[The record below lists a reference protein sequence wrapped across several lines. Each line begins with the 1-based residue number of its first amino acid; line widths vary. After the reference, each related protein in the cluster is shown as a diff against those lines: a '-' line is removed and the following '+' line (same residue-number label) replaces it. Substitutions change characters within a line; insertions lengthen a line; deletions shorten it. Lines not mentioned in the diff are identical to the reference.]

1 MKTTG
6 HGIPDYLNSEE
17 EMIAHLNE
25 TLNDSDPAPFLVTL
39 GDIAASRN
47 INQISEMTRIP
58 VDELN
63 AIFSGRSDPLFFD
76 VLNITKALGLKINFI
91 GA

>member
-1 MKTTG
+1 MKTKG

-25 TLNDSDPAPFLVTL
+25 TLNDSDPAPFLVAL

-47 INQISEMTRIP
+47 INQISEITRIP

-63 AIFSGRSDPLFFD
+63 VIFSGRGDPLFFD
-76 VLNITKALGLKINFI
+76 VLNITKALGLKLNFI

>member
-1 MKTTG
+1 MKTKG

-17 EMIAHLNE
+17 EMIVHLNE
-25 TLNDSDPAPFLVTL
+25 TLNYSDPAPFLVAL

-47 INQISEMTRIP
+47 INQISEITRIP

-63 AIFSGRSDPLFFD
+63 VIFSGRGDPLFFD
-76 VLNITKALGLKINFI
+76 VLNITKALGLKLNFI

>member
-1 MKTTG
+1 MKTKG
-6 HGIPDYLNSEE
+6 HGIPEYLNSEE

-47 INQISEMTRIP
+47 INQISDITGIP

-76 VLNITKALGLKINFI
+76 VLNITKALGLNLHF
-91 GA
+91 

>member
-1 MKTTG
+1 MKTKG

-17 EMIAHLNE
+17 KMIAHLNE
-25 TLNDSDPAPFLVTL
+25 TLNDSDPAPFLVAL

-63 AIFSGRSDPLFFD
+63 AIFSGCSDPLFFD
-76 VLNITKALGLKINFI
+76 VLNIAKALGLKFNFI

>member
-1 MKTTG
+1 MKTKE
-6 HGIPDYLNSEE
+6 HGIPEYLNSEE

-25 TLNDSDPAPFLVTL
+25 TLNDSDPASFLVAL

-47 INQISEMTRIP
+47 INQISEITRIP

-63 AIFSGRSDPLFFD
+63 VIFSGRSDPLFFD
-76 VLNITKALGLKINFI
+76 VLNITKALGLNLHF
-91 GA
+91 

>member
-1 MKTTG
+1 MKTKG

-25 TLNDSDPAPFLVTL
+25 TLNDSDPAPFLVAL

-47 INQISEMTRIP
+47 INQISEITRIP

-76 VLNITKALGLKINFI
+76 VLNITKALGLNLHF
-91 GA
+91 